1 MESWT
6 HQFAGR
12 MCRLSSGSTEFGRFG
27 AVRFDHGGVPVP
39 ARAKSNNMW
48 QLGDNG
54 EGAAALVVYGTPQQV
69 ATFFREN
76 ADKGIDNG
84 SLNTFSGR
92 PDIYMSAFELSTTA
106 RYRSMYPYNEAAV
119 RSAKFANGVVSS
131 PSTFGAFG
139 LKMPKG
145 AVASRMAASIGKLA
159 AKLHKEVPK
168 IGNPGFAA
176 PAATQ
181 STGML
186 AVKFWHVPFEGAR
199 KVGTGSVYFRDI
211 EFAD

>member
-1 MESWT
+1 MEFWIN
-6 HQFAGR
+6 QFAGR
-12 MCRLSSGSTEFGRFG
+12 MCRLSSGSTDFGHFG

-48 QLGDNG
+48 QLSDNG
-54 EGAAALVVYGTPQQV
+54 EGARALIVYGSPQQI
-69 ATFFREN
+69 AAFFREN

-92 PDIYMSAFELSTTA
+92 PDIYMSTFDLATTA

-119 RSAKFANGVVSS
+119 RSAKFANGVFSS

-139 LKMPKG
+139 LKTKG
-145 AVASRMAASIGKLA
+145 AVASRMAASVGKLA
-159 AKLHKEVPK
+159 SKLHKEVLK
-168 IGNPGFAA
+168 VRNPGFAA
-176 PAATQ
+176 SAATQ
-181 STGML
+181 STGMF
-186 AVKFWHVPFEGAR
+186 AVKFWHLPFEGAR

-211 EFAD
+211 EFAG